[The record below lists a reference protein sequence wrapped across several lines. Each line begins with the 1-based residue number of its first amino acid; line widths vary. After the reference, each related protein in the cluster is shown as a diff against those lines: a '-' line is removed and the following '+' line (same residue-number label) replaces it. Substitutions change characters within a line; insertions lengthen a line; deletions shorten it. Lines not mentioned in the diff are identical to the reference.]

1 MNKTEQHS
9 KTWKRFTNVILVFE
23 QNSHSGKRICE
34 DKRSAH
40 GIFCEDNSHSLKFD
54 GDLASHEGQWLPH
67 RDASVQ
73 HKSKE
78 TRLGEGQE
86 RNQEEGGG
94 VERGKGGGFK
104 GLLDYF
110 PKIRLLW
117 YPDPSLRFSCDIF
130 SIEYFRGK
138 SQNVIFLAIEHSR
151 RHARWSTAP
160 QKRHRK
166 ISTRHSRSSNW
177 RPRSLQA
184 CSNSARQWMDWCT
197 WQLMSEQCR
206 TLQCC
211 DGKTKCYNR
220 PTNKNKTTGP
230 HLLWVV
236 PRVWLYTSGRGERY
250 FMFQILV
257 TM

>member
-1 MNKTEQHS
+1 MNKTEQLS
-9 KTWKRFTNVILVFE
+9 KTWRGFRNVILVLNE
-23 QNSHSGKRICE
+23 IPKSGKRICK
-34 DKRSAH
+34 DTKSADD
-40 GIFCEDNSHSLKFD
+40 IFCGDNSHSLTFD
-54 GDLASHEGQWLPH
+54 DTSCVDLASHEGQWLPH

-78 TRLGEGQE
+78 AGLGEGQE

-94 VERGKGGGFK
+94 LERGKSK
-104 GLLDYF
+104 
-110 PKIRLLW
+110 
-117 YPDPSLRFSCDIF
+117 
-130 SIEYFRGK
+130 
-138 SQNVIFLAIEHSR
+138 NVIFLATEHSR
-151 RHARWSTAP
+151 RHALWSTAP
-160 QKRHRK
+160 QRRRRK
-166 ISTRHSRSSNW
+166 ISTRHSRSSNS
-177 RPRSLQA
+177 RPRSLQT

-257 TM
+257 KK

>member
-9 KTWKRFTNVILVFE
+9 KTWRRFRNVILVFE
-23 QNSHSGKRICE
+23 RNSHSGKRICE
-34 DKRSAH
+34 DTRSADDN
-40 GIFCEDNSHSLKFD
+40 FCRDNSHSLTFD
-54 GDLASHEGQWLPH
+54 DTSCVDLASHEGQWLPH

-94 VERGKGGGFK
+94 LERGK
-104 GLLDYF
+104 
-110 PKIRLLW
+110 
-117 YPDPSLRFSCDIF
+117 S
-130 SIEYFRGK
+130 E
-138 SQNVIFLAIEHSR
+138 NVIFLATEHSR
-151 RHARWSTAP
+151 RHALWSTAP
-160 QKRHRK
+160 QRRRRK
-166 ISTRHSRSSNW
+166 ISTRHSRSSNS

-184 CSNSARQWMDWCT
+184 CSNSARQWMDLCT

-211 DGKTKCYNR
+211 DGKTKCYNIR

-236 PRVWLYTSGRGERY
+236 PRVWLYTSGRGETY

-257 TM
+257 TK